1 MQWWQKKINQV
12 GQSLLP
18 SHNFSLMIVNVQFH
32 QMVFW
37 AGVVLMENVKNV
49 NPLYTILSLR
59 MQILSFILSL
69 NKLKILIW
77 KKVVPKLLRKDQKK
91 KKRDP
96 RVHNA
101 PTFKEVT
108 KKLMSIK
115 WKYLS
120 HMYQVSNDIYHC
132 IGHKFWAQQMSLVQ
146 YFAWI
151 IQRI

>member
-1 MQWWQKKINQV
+1 
-12 GQSLLP
+12 
-18 SHNFSLMIVNVQFH
+18 MIVNVQFH

-91 KKRDP
+91 KEKRSKSP
-96 RVHNA
+96 QCTN
-101 PTFKEVT
+101 
-108 KKLMSIK
+108 I
-115 WKYLS
+115 
-120 HMYQVSNDIYHC
+120 
-132 IGHKFWAQQMSLVQ
+132 
-146 YFAWI
+146 
-151 IQRI
+151 